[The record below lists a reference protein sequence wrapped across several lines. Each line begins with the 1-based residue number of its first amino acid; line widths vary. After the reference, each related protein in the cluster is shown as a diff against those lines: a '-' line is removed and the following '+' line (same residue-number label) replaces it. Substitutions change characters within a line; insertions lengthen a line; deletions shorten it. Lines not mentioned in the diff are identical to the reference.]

1 MKKRLKHLSKP
12 MISLLLALMMIVSTV
27 MVGFITTTAAFVEP
41 DDSVGAK
48 VDADGA
54 VGWSSND
61 KFHYSLNS
69 ATSWDDVDLS
79 TGSGELTINTAN
91 STLKFGFK
99 LGSDWYAKSSSQNNP
114 DYTNS
119 NATYTAQ
126 KGDKISDYSLSGL
139 PVGTY
144 KIELVSQSGNDLTFK
159 FYKKPN
165 PVCSSLSIYASKN
178 NLSSETDTFT
188 LTATASGLAAT
199 PVTYKIY
206 RTGTTDPIA
215 TFSNTSST
223 SVTTTALTQSNAT
236 TATYYATVEKSGYD
250 KKTSGNVTVN
260 NSYAVVTQDIYL
272 YGDGF
277 GTDRWN
283 GDLSQLTKLNYDRS
297 TGNYYLSYTVASSNK
312 FRIYN
317 ASDSSDE
324 NHRQPNPNSNVE
336 LPADG
341 TLIST
346 KKGWGET
353 RWFTFPSSTVGKT
366 IKIWYNASTYQVW
379 IEVQKK
385 VASSVAAQH
394 HLHLQKGGRHSHSDC
409 HQKGDRDH
417 LYDQRYPHRYR
428 YELYNNGN
436 IPHYR

>member
-69 ATSWDDVDLS
+69 APWDDVVLS

-91 STLKFGFK
+91 STLEFGFK
-99 LGSDWYAKSSSQNNP
+99 LGTDWYAQSSSQNDP
-114 DYTNS
+114 DSTNS

-126 KGDKISDYSLSGL
+126 KKSDVSNYSLSGL

-144 KIELVSQSGNDLTFK
+144 KIELVSQSGDDLTYK

-165 PVCSSLSIYASKN
+165 PVCSSLSISASKN

-236 TATYYATVEKSGYD
+236 TAT
-250 KKTSGNVTVN
+250 
-260 NSYAVVTQDIYL
+260 
-272 YGDGF
+272 
-277 GTDRWN
+277 
-283 GDLSQLTKLNYDRS
+283 
-297 TGNYYLSYTVASSNK
+297 
-312 FRIYN
+312 
-317 ASDSSDE
+317 
-324 NHRQPNPNSNVE
+324 
-336 LPADG
+336 
-341 TLIST
+341 
-346 KKGWGET
+346 
-353 RWFTFPSSTVGKT
+353 
-366 IKIWYNASTYQVW
+366 
-379 IEVQKK
+379 
-385 VASSVAAQH
+385 
-394 HLHLQKGGRHSHSDC
+394 
-409 HQKGDRDH
+409 
-417 LYDQRYPHRYR
+417 
-428 YELYNNGN
+428 
-436 IPHYR
+436 